1 MQHVHLLVKGRVQ
14 GVGFRFSAKQKAQ
27 EFNITGWVRNRNDGS
42 VEIEA
47 EGQDEDMKSFIESI
61 KHGPSPYSKIT
72 DVDIDE
78 ASTFEG
84 YKSFDIKS

>member
-14 GVGFRFSAKQKAQ
+14 GVGFRFSAQQKAK

-47 EGQDEDMKSFIESI
+47 EGQDEDMTSFIEAI
-61 KHGPSPYSKIT
+61 KQGPSPYAKIT

-78 ASTFEG
+78 ASTLEG
-84 YKSFDIKS
+84 YKAFDIK